1 MVESICVSCVF
12 HKYYNHNYVSMCE
25 WKAPVPAW
33 LEYSAEGHNST
44 GHNMR
49 QLPTSFFNQITK
61 CATFKA
67 KPARKSKKEV

>member
-1 MVESICVSCVF
+1 
-12 HKYYNHNYVSMCE
+12 MCE